1 MFGTR
6 AYLLFT
12 VDKVIA
18 VIIKQVQ
25 TIVADS
31 KSQELFSLLRHE
43 RASTAFSNQQLISYR
58 REAESI
64 IGAEEN
70 VYRICWL
77 MPSNIM
83 QIQLLGK
90 DDISTDDATTLTERW
105 RHYIESYTLPHQT
118 EGLPF
123 EIKAPFLQR
132 SIRPNPDGPILSS
145 AYISRARL
153 QIKVCIRT
161 YRLFFVGGTE
171 DFYWRTRSDDDVMDA
186 HAETLERKAQKKKV
200 LDKWLDVKISA
211 SNSKFVASE
220 ASSMTTSAI
229 AVSEEPSTKQETNPS
244 EDVEMMINGSAEP
257 VGGTEAEGLLTNA
270 IGRSAAPIV
279 STSAEELETSEP

>member
-1 MFGTR
+1 
-6 AYLLFT
+6 
-12 VDKVIA
+12 
-18 VIIKQVQ
+18 
-25 TIVADS
+25 
-31 KSQELFSLLRHE
+31 
-43 RASTAFSNQQLISYR
+43 
-58 REAESI
+58 
-64 IGAEEN
+64 
-70 VYRICWL
+70 

-105 RHYIESYTLPHQT
+105 RHYIESYTLVSCTHPSSFSLCLFLCSASSNRRITIRNQSPLLATVRLNDDEVMKDPHHS
-118 EGLPF
+118 F
-123 EIKAPFLQR
+123 R
-132 SIRPNPDGPILSS
+132 SIRPNPDVPILSS

-171 DFYWRTRSDDDVMDA
+171 DFYWRRRSDDDVMDA
-186 HAETLERKAQKKKV
+186 RAEALERKVQKKKV

-229 AVSEEPSTKQETNPS
+229 AVSEEPSTKQETNAS
-244 EDVEMMINGSAEP
+244 EDIEMMINGSAEP
-257 VGGTEAEGLLTNA
+257 AGRTEAEVLSTNA
-270 IGRSAAPIV
+270 LGGSAAPIV